1 MNKNNIDM
9 NTTQEN
15 LEKSV
20 ELLKESLGF
29 INYIKQDEGEI
40 DDDNLEDR
48 INEFLKMIGR

>member
-1 MNKNNIDM
+1 M